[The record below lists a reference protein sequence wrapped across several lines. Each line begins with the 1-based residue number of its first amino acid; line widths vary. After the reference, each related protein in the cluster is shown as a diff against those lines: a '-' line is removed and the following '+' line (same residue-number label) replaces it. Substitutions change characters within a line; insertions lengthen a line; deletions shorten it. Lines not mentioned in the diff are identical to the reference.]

1 MSDELPYKYLS
12 EYVPNDY
19 TLAGW
24 ITANIYDWNMQNM
37 NGRFNVEMRKDL
49 CLKCSHKW
57 EFSYDTLSAI
67 RCDVERYTLT
77 IVNTGSTYRG
87 NVCDCHVNPRRIYC
101 EKCEYP
107 DSDSDSDS
115 DNVIEYSEDDITAL
129 SSQLVPGTRLQF
141 TLFNVPICT
150 ISSNVLRLFDI
161 SNENKWIFKGFPGDP
176 DNEYWNYSVLD
187 KTDKIGANAVFSA
200 LLLGIQHLDASGNF
214 ISIYILFWLE
224 LLKRVNFSMLH
235 LQHLDDL

>member
-1 MSDELPYKYLS
+1 MSDVVLPYTYLS

-24 ITANIYDWNMQNM
+24 ITANIYEWNMQNM

-49 CLKCSHKW
+49 FLKCSHRW
-57 EFSYDTLSAI
+57 ELSYDTLSAI
-67 RCDVERYTLT
+67 RCDVERYKLT
-77 IVNTGSTYRG
+77 ISTTVSKYRG
-87 NVCDCHVNPRRIYC
+87 NVCDCHVNPRRISC

-107 DSDSDSDS
+107 DSDSDS

-129 SSQLVPGTRLQF
+129 SSQLVPGTRLEF
-141 TLFNVPICT
+141 TLFDVPICT

-161 SNENKWIFKGFPGDP
+161 SNENNWIFKGFPGDP

>member
-1 MSDELPYKYLS
+1 MSDVVLPYTYLS

-87 NVCDCHVNPRRIYC
+87 NVCDCHVNPRRNSC

-107 DSDSDSDS
+107 DSDSDS

-141 TLFNVPICT
+141 TLFDVPICT

-161 SNENKWIFKGFPGDP
+161 SNENNWIFKGFPGDP
-176 DNEYWNYSVLD
+176 ENEYWNYSVLD